1 MATFVLVH
9 GSWHGAWCWRRF
21 APLLQAAG
29 HAVHA
34 PTLAGC
40 AERHRPGDT
49 GIMLDTH
56 IEEVANL
63 LFFEDLTDVILV
75 GHSYA
80 GMVVQGAVNRAP
92 ERIRASIYLDAYVVP
107 PGSRGFDLWTAE
119 RLAEARRLIAAG
131 DPFRAPFSPDL
142 LGITD
147 PAMAEW
153 VRARLTPHPLATY
166 DRVIEAET
174 AAAARLPRVYLQ
186 CTAGPLAPVFA
197 PIVRTVRDWGW
208 AVQAHSWPHDA
219 MLTDPDA
226 LATACIEYAA
236 GLPDPAPR

>member
-1 MATFVLVH
+1 M
-9 GSWHGAWCWRRF
+9 
-21 APLLQAAG
+21 
-29 HAVHA
+29 HA

-40 AERHRPGDT
+40 AARYRPWDT
-49 GIMLDTH
+49 GITLDTH
-56 IEEVANL
+56 VEELANL
-63 LFFEDLTDVILV
+63 LFFENLTNFILV

-80 GMVVQGAVNRAP
+80 DMVVQGAANGAP
-92 ERIRASIYLDAYVVP
+92 ERIRASIYLDAYAVP

-131 DPFRAPFSPDL
+131 DPFRAPFAPDF

-147 PAMAEW
+147 PATAEW

-166 DRVIEAET
+166 DRLIEAET

-197 PIVRTVRDWGW
+197 PIVRTVRDWGEGRCR
-208 AVQAHSWPHDA
+208 PIPGR
-219 MLTDPDA
+219 TTP
-226 LATACIEYAA
+226 C
-236 GLPDPAPR
+236 